1 VYRNALPQLGGK
13 LFLTNSGLQ
22 TDLIFNQGFDLPE
35 FAAFVLLDDDRGTAA
50 LEAYY
55 RRHADI
61 AIRHGYGV
69 ILDTPTFRASRD
81 WALRIGYP
89 AARLRRVNQSAV
101 DLLCR
106 VLGGYRDAAA
116 PPVVVSGSLG
126 PRADA
131 YRPAARMDED
141 EAEAY
146 HAEQIGIL
154 AAADADLVHATTIS
168 YTAEAI
174 GITRAA
180 TRAGVPAAISFTT
193 GTDGRLTDGTS
204 LADAVTTVDTATG
217 GGPAYYG
224 VNCAHPSHF
233 GPALPGGATGARI
246 RSIRANAS
254 RKSHT
259 ELDGSPALDD
269 GDPTGLAGDYLR
281 LREQHPSLSIL
292 GGCCGTDA
300 RHIQAIADAIVAR
313 QGIQ

>member
-1 VYRNALPQLGGK
+1 VYRDALPQLGGE

-22 TDLIFNQGFDLPE
+22 ADLIFNQGFDLPE
-35 FAAFVLLDDDRGTAA
+35 FAAFVLVDDDRGTAA
-50 LEAYY
+50 LEAHY

-61 AIRHGYGV
+61 AVQHGLGV

-81 WALRIGYP
+81 RASRIGYP
-89 AARLRRVNQSAV
+89 AAGLHRVNRSAV
-101 DLLCR
+101 KLLCR
-106 VLGGYRDAAA
+106 VRSGYRDAAA
-116 PPVVVSGSLG
+116 PPVVISGSIG

-141 EAEAY
+141 EAEAC
-146 HAEQIGIL
+146 HAEQIGVF

-193 GTDGRLTDGTS
+193 GTDGRLPDGTT
-204 LADAVTTVDTATG
+204 LADAVTAVDTATG

-233 GPALPGGATGARI
+233 GPALPGGATGASARMPPGKATPNSMNHQ
-246 RSIRANAS
+246 RSM
-254 RKSHT
+254 T
-259 ELDGSPALDD
+259 
-269 GDPTGLAGDYLR
+269 
-281 LREQHPSLSIL
+281 
-292 GGCCGTDA
+292 
-300 RHIQAIADAIVAR
+300 
-313 QGIQ
+313 GIQSG